1 MKKSKFSSL
10 VKIKRSKL
18 QEIERELI
26 DVQNRKK
33 KVESQI
39 ALTREKI
46 KSFNTPKDGKIAS
59 FQLSKENFSLMI
71 EELEE
76 LKQRLEI
83 RKKQISSLRQLY
95 KEADMEL
102 EKFLA
107 LEDEEVQKMLD
118 LAKRLESKE
127 MDEIA
132 NILNLRNRLKE
143 EV

>member
-39 ALTREKI
+39 DVARDKI

-83 RKKQISSLRQLY
+83 RKKQIRALKQLY

-143 EV
+143 EA

>member
-10 VKIKRSKL
+10 VKIKRGKL

-33 KVESQI
+33 KIESQI
-39 ALTREKI
+39 DMIQDKI
-46 KSFNTPKDGKIAS
+46 KSFNTPNSGQIAA

-83 RKKQISSLRQLY
+83 RKKQISSLKHLY

-107 LEDEEVQKMLD
+107 LEDEEVQKMLNI
-118 LAKRLESKE
+118 AKRLESKE

-132 NILNLRNRLKE
+132 NILNLRNRLKVE
-143 EV
+143 A